1 MPYVRRDDSGQL
13 VAVFATEQEDASEL
27 MVADSPELLAFLSLD
42 EAGREALASLTAT
55 DLELVRVLEDL
66 IGLLIDKNV
75 IQPTELPQEAAA
87 KLFRRR
93 QLRGE
98 LDSLAGLVADED
110 QTF

>member
-1 MPYVRRDDSGQL
+1 MRANAAAGATRPTSDRPSSSKKPAVDFVPSGK
-13 VAVFATEQEDASEL
+13 
-27 MVADSPELLAFLSLD
+27 
-42 EAGREALASLTAT
+42 SLTAT

-75 IQPTELPQEAAA
+75 IQLTELPQEAAA